1 MGNNNTNPI
10 AREVIKMTE
19 HKDIV
24 LLAIYA
30 GEILLRNGA
39 ETYRV
44 EDTINR
50 ICYYR
55 GVDFAETFVTPTG
68 LIVSVDNKE
77 SHPVTIIRKITRRE
91 TNLTKVS
98 AVNAFSRRFVS
109 GKISIDEGMAELKAI
124 DRQDLGYSH
133 VRVFLSG
140 GVAAGAAAVLLG
152 GSWDDFFPALLVAF
166 VIRIVLSTITLFRF
180 SLFLDAYVA
189 GFTAAI
195 TGFLLIKLG
204 WGQHLS
210 EIITGALVPLFPGV
224 ALTNSIRDFI
234 TGDLQSG
241 TVRGVE
247 ALLAAGALAGGV
259 GIGLSIFVTFLEKVI

>member
-1 MGNNNTNPI
+1 M
-10 AREVIKMTE
+10 AE
-19 HKDIV
+19 HKEIV
-24 LLAIYA
+24 LMAIYA

-50 ICYYR
+50 ICYHR

-68 LIVSVDNKE
+68 LIVNVDNKE
-77 SHPVTIIRKITRRE
+77 SHPVTIIRKIPRRE

-98 AVNAFSRRFVS
+98 AVNGFSRRFVS
-109 GKISIDEGMAELKAI
+109 GNISILEGMSQLKAI
-124 DRQDLGYSH
+124 DNGELGYSQNSII
-133 VRVFLSG
+133 LSG
-140 GVAAGAAAVLLG
+140 GIAAGAAAVLLG
-152 GSWDDFFPALLVAF
+152 GSWDDFAPAFLAAILVRF
-166 VIRIVLSTITLFRF
+166 VLSRIILFRF

-195 TGFLLIKLG
+195 IGFLLIKLG

-210 EIITGALVPLFPGV
+210 EIIIGALVPFFPGV

-247 ALLAAGALAGGV
+247 ALLVAGALAGGV
-259 GIGLSIFVTFLEKVI
+259 GIGLSLFVTFLERVI